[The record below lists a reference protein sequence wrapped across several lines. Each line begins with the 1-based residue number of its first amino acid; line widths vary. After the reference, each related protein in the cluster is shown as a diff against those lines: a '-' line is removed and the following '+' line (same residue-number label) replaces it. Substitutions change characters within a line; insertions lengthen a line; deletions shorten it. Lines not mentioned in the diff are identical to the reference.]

1 MRLARLHAV
10 DNALVVGFD
19 VLLGV
24 VLVAQPPCDVGKM
37 LFDAVEQENILL
49 LVASLEEVG
58 FFPDCYNYISKLVL
72 LHLLKGLYTSGCGI
86 DWSLKARQHFLLL
99 M

>member
-1 MRLARLHAV
+1 M
-10 DNALVVGFD
+10 
-19 VLLGV
+19 LLEA

-37 LFDAVEQENILL
+37 LLDALEQESILP

-58 FFPDCYNYISKLVL
+58 FVPDCHNYISKLGL
-72 LHLLKGLYTSGCGI
+72 LHLSKGLYMLGCGL

>member
-1 MRLARLHAV
+1 ML
-10 DNALVVGFD
+10 FD
-19 VLLGV
+19 VL
-24 VLVAQPPCDVGKM
+24 
-37 LFDAVEQENILL
+37 EQVSIPL

-58 FFPDCYNYISKLVL
+58 FFPDCYSYILKLVL
-72 LHLLKGLYTSGCGI
+72 VHLLKGLYTLGSGL

>member
-1 MRLARLHAV
+1 MLLERSHAV

-19 VLLGV
+19 VLLEV

-37 LFDAVEQENILL
+37 LFDALEQESILL

-58 FFPDCYNYISKLVL
+58 FVPDCHNYISKLVL
-72 LHLLKGLYTSGCGI
+72 LHLLKGLYTLGCGL

>member
-1 MRLARLHAV
+1 MLLERSHAV

-37 LFDAVEQENILL
+37 LFDALEQESILL

-58 FFPDCYNYISKLVL
+58 FVPDCHNYISKLVL
-72 LHLLKGLYTSGCGI
+72 LHWLKGLYTLGCGL
-86 DWSLKARQHFLLL
+86 DWSLKAHQRFLLL